1 MYIYILQKNIHGY
14 LILNLKTQFEVKP
27 MKKYLAL
34 FSILILIACSQEQAK
49 EEMTSR
55 YPNANLLINA
65 TELAGMLDSPGLLII
80 DTRSTTAGEFIPG
93 AVHFNAVPELADPD
107 HPVQNFLVGPDTFRE
122 KMRKLGVNNDSKVV
136 IYDGGNSLSA
146 ARLFYALEYYGFSN
160 VSILNGG
167 LAGWKAEALE
177 LSGVPAEPAAG
188 NFEVNIQEARFCD
201 FDYVTAAA
209 GDPDKVIFDVRSA
222 GEYTGEV
229 VRAERGGHIPNAANL
244 EWSQVLENEGV
255 PYFLPADE
263 IQAKYD
269 SLGIT
274 RDKEVIPHCQT
285 NVRGSHAYFT
295 LRLMGYDSVRPYEAS
310 WAEYGNREDAEV
322 VN

>member
-1 MYIYILQKNIHGY
+1 MKRY
-14 LILNLKTQFEVKP
+14 LT
-27 MKKYLAL
+27 L
-34 FSILILIACSQEQAK
+34 FIIFIFAACSNEQPK
-49 EEMTSR
+49 EEMTAD
-55 YPNANLLINA
+55 YPNANLLVNA
-65 TELAGMLDSPGLLII
+65 TELADMLDSPNLLII
-80 DTRSTTAGEFIPG
+80 DTRSMPAGEFIPG
-93 AVHFNAVPELADPD
+93 AVHFNSIPELADPE
-107 HPVQNFLVGPDTFRE
+107 HPVQNFLIGPDTFQE
-122 KMRKLGVNNDSKVV
+122 KMRNLGVDNEDQIV

-146 ARLFYALEYYGFSN
+146 ARLFYALEYYGFPN
-160 VSILNGG
+160 ASILNGG
-167 LAGWKAEALE
+167 LAGWKAEE
-177 LSGVPAEPAAG
+177 LDVSDSPAEPSAG
-188 NFEVNIQEARFCD
+188 SFEVNVREARFCD

-209 GDPDKVIFDVRSA
+209 DDPDKVIFDVRSA
-222 GEYTGEV
+222 AEYNGED

-244 EWSQVLENEGV
+244 EWNNVLEKAGV
-255 PYFLPADE
+255 SYFLPAGE

-310 WAEYGNREDAEV
+310 WAEYGNRDDAEV